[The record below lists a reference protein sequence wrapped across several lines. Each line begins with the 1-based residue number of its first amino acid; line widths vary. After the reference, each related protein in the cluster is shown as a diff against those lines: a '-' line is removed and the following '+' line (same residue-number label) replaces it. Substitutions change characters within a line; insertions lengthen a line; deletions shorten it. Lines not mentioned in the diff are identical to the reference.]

1 MHPTNTDLITRWLT
15 WKEHNEGRQPGTV
28 NKYFRYLEGLAAW
41 LQQEHEMGLLDADRA
56 QLEAFCGLEAHKRG
70 LRPGSRRP
78 TVAAVKGFYAWALKQ
93 GLLFEDPA
101 VTVPYPKSG
110 RRLPKGMDLVH
121 GERLMLQPD
130 LDTFLGVRDAAIL
143 SVFIGCGLRLSGV
156 CRLNESDLVWAA
168 DDRGMERLIIRVREK
183 GDHQRF
189 VPAPHE
195 TRLLIRAYLGHEEL
209 ARIDR
214 MLPDGDQ
221 VLFVSTKDMKT
232 PPHEYYG
239 EARRIS
245 TRSVGEMVEK
255 YGDQAGIPRDQCH
268 PHALRHLYGTE
279 LTEDDVQLL
288 KIQALMGHKDPK
300 TTKDYVHVALRTLA
314 KAVDQANP
322 LSKMELP
329 VTKLARHLS
338 KP

>member
-1 MHPTNTDLITRWLT
+1 
-15 WKEHNEGRQPGTV
+15 
-28 NKYFRYLEGLAAW
+28 
-41 LQQEHEMGLLDADRA
+41 
-56 QLEAFCGLEAHKRG
+56 
-70 LRPGSRRP
+70 
-78 TVAAVKGFYAWALKQ
+78 
-93 GLLFEDPA
+93 
-101 VTVPYPKSG
+101 
-110 RRLPKGMDLVH
+110 
-121 GERLMLQPD
+121 
-130 LDTFLGVRDAAIL
+130 
-143 SVFIGCGLRLSGV
+143 
-156 CRLNESDLVWAA
+156 
-168 DDRGMERLIIRVREK
+168 RGMERLIIRVMEK

-245 TRSVGEMVEK
+245 TRSVGEMVVK

-338 KP
+338 K